1 MAKRCKVFT
10 PAHVAQYMLDV
21 VGYMNDL
28 MGKRVLENSCGSG
41 NILCAI
47 VRRYIIASSDFGHEV
62 IKRGLEQDIVG
73 YDVDEDCCI
82 EAKKNLDQ
90 VAAEYGIHGVNWNIH
105 CKDALLAD
113 TQEGFDFVIGNPP
126 YISYRSL
133 DESTRVSLR
142 KRFSS
147 CKVGAF
153 DYCYAFIEHS
163 LTMLKN
169 GGRMIYLIP
178 SSIFKNVHGCNLR
191 DLMKE
196 DLVEIHDYTAM
207 NVFDE
212 ALTSSALAYFVKDNS
227 SPSIRYLDLSNK
239 KECLVPKSSLTH
251 KWMFVN
257 DRQESNTRQRF
268 GDHFCSSIVIATLL
282 NSAFVL
288 SKYTEH
294 GDTII
299 VNDKPIER
307 EATRNAVSPR
317 LLRRDGR
324 QRIIFPYRYVNGQLI
339 HYTKDEY
346 QDRFPLAAQYLEG
359 FREKL
364 AKRDA
369 DKNAQWFEYGRSQAL
384 QRINQEKLLISTVVT
399 GKVEV
404 YSLQPEDVPYAGI
417 MITCKGTTS
426 LETARRILQSE
437 DFLTYVQSIGTY
449 ANGHSL
455 RITPKDIDNYQFPM
469 SLLDPEQ

>member
-10 PAHVAQYMLDV
+10 PAHIAQYMLDV
-21 VGYMNDL
+21 VGYTSDL
-28 MGKRVLENSCGSG
+28 KGKRVLENSCGAG

-47 VRRYIIASSDFGHEV
+47 VRRYINASSDFSHEA
-62 IKRGLEQDIVG
+62 IKCGLEQDIVG
-73 YDVDEDCCI
+73 YDVDEGCCI
-82 EAKKNLDQ
+82 EAKENLDQ
-90 VAAEYGIHGVNWNIH
+90 VAAEYDIYGVNWNIH
-105 CKDALLAD
+105 CTDALSVEAH
-113 TQEGFDFVIGNPP
+113 EEFDFVIGNPP

-133 DESTRVSLR
+133 DENTRDSLR

-163 LTMLKN
+163 LAMLKK

-212 ALTSSALAYFVKDNS
+212 ALTSSALAYFVKDNT
-227 SPSIRYLDLSNK
+227 SPSIRYLDLTNK
-239 KECLVPKSSLTH
+239 KECVIPKSSLAN

-257 DRQESNTRQRF
+257 DKQETNTWQRF

-288 SKYTEH
+288 SKYIDY

-317 LLRRDGR
+317 LLRRGGR
-324 QRIIFPYRYVNGQLI
+324 ERIIFPYCYANGQLI

-346 QDRFPLAAQYLEG
+346 QSRFPLATQYLES

-404 YSLQPEDVPYAGI
+404 YSLQPADVPYAGI
-417 MITCKGTTS
+417 MITRKGMTS
-426 LETARRILQSE
+426 LETARRILQSK

-449 ANGHSL
+449 ANGYSL
-455 RITPKDIDNYQFPM
+455 RITPKDIDNYQFPV
-469 SLLDPEQ
+469 SLLESEQ

>member
-1 MAKRCKVFT
+1 MSKRCKVFT
-10 PAHVAQYMLDV
+10 PVHIAQYMLDV
-21 VGYMNDL
+21 VGYMGNL

-41 NILCAI
+41 NLLCAI
-47 VRRYIIASSDFGHEV
+47 VRRYIETSSDHDCEE
-62 IKRGLEQDIVG
+62 IRNGLEQDIVG

-90 VAAEYGIHGVNWNIH
+90 VAAEHEIYGVNWNIH
-105 CKDALLAD
+105 CTDALSVEA
-113 TQEGFDFVIGNPP
+113 QEGFDFVIGNPP

-163 LTMLKN
+163 LTMLKK

-178 SSIFKNVHGCNLR
+178 SSIFKNVHGCHLR
-191 DLMKE
+191 DLMKRH
-196 DLVEIHDYTAM
+196 LVEIHDYTAM
-207 NVFDE
+207 NIFDE
-212 ALTSSALAYFVKDNS
+212 ALTSSALAYFIKDS
-227 SPSIRYLDLSNK
+227 TSQSIKYLDLSDK
-239 KECLVPKSSLTH
+239 KKCIIPKSALAD

-257 DRQESNTRQRF
+257 DKQEAIIRQRF
-268 GDHFCSSIVIATLL
+268 GDLFCSSIVIATLL

-288 SKYTEH
+288 SKYTNH
-294 GDTII
+294 GDTI
-299 VNDKPIER
+299 VANGKPIEL

-317 LLRRDGR
+317 LLRRDGCE
-324 QRIIFPYRYVNGQLI
+324 RIIFPYRYVDGQLI

-346 QDRFPLAAQYLEG
+346 QDRFPLATQYLEG
-359 FREKL
+359 FREQL

-384 QRINQEKLLISTVVT
+384 QRINQEKLLLSTIVT
-399 GKVEV
+399 NKVEV

-417 MITCKGTTS
+417 MITCKGTTT
-426 LETARRILQSE
+426 LRTAQRILRSE
-437 DFLTYVQSIGTY
+437 EFLAYVQSVGTY

-455 RITPKDIDNYQFPM
+455 RITPKDIDNFEFPI
-469 SLLDPEQ
+469 SLLEPVQ

>member
-10 PAHVAQYMLDV
+10 PAHIAQYMLDV
-21 VGYMNDL
+21 VGYTSNL

-47 VRRYIIASSDFGHEV
+47 VRRYINDSSEFSREV
-62 IKRGLEQDIVG
+62 IKCGLEQDIAG
-73 YDVDEDCCI
+73 YDIDKDCCI
-82 EAKKNLDQ
+82 DAKKNLDK
-90 VAAEYGIHGVNWNIH
+90 VAAEYEIYGVNWNIH
-105 CKDALLAD
+105 CTD
-113 TQEGFDFVIGNPP
+113 TLSVETNEEFDFVIGNPP
-126 YISYRSL
+126 YIAYRSL
-133 DESTRVSLR
+133 DENARASLR
-142 KRFSS
+142 QRFSS

-191 DLMKE
+191 DLMKGH
-196 DLVEIHDYTAM
+196 LVEIHDYTAM

-212 ALTSSALAYFVKDNS
+212 ALTSSALAYFIKDNT
-227 SPSIRYLDLSNK
+227 SPSIRYLDLSDK
-239 KECLVPKSSLTH
+239 KECIIPKSSLAN

-257 DRQESNTRQRF
+257 DKQETNTWQRF

-288 SKYTEH
+288 SKYIDN

-299 VNDKPIER
+299 VNGAPIER

-317 LLRRDGR
+317 LLRRDGHE
-324 QRIIFPYRYVNGQLI
+324 RIIFPYRYANGQLI
-339 HYTKDEY
+339 RYTKDEY
-346 QDRFPLAAQYLEG
+346 QNRFPLATHYLES

-384 QRINQEKLLISTVVT
+384 QRINQEKLLLSTIVT

-417 MITCKGTTS
+417 MITRKGTIS
-426 LETARRILQSE
+426 LETAQRILQSKE
-437 DFLTYVQSIGTY
+437 FFEYVQSIGTY

-455 RITPKDIDNYQFPM
+455 RITPKDIDNFEFPP
-469 SLLDPEQ
+469 SLLEPEQ